1 MKKLI
6 LLLLFIL
13 KLKSWGKTGHFIV
26 SRIAEEELEKK
37 KYFPKILQ
45 IINVLNPF
53 TKSSKRSFVECS
65 TFADDIKAIDFDF
78 FNKWHYY
85 S

>member
-1 MKKLI
+1 MIKTLI
-6 LLLLFIL
+6 YLLFL
-13 KLKSWGKTGHFIV
+13 GSLQAWGKTGHFIV
-26 SRIAEEELEKK
+26 SRIAELEMEDK
-37 KYFPKILQ
+37 KYFPKILE
-45 IINVLNPF
+45 ILGKMNPF
-53 TKSSKRSFVECS
+53 TKADKKTFVECS